1 MLCAE
6 SANAGNLCLSWTPF
20 DRRTWFDWSIIKC
33 NKYAGVCFIDNSAEI
48 WTVVFWLFELYEG
61 NWRKHLN
68 KLICICSSYHSGF
81 PPEAPSER
89 GGNMV
94 RPYTLMKIAAKALI
108 LWTIAT
114 WQMWWSLQNFFSSE
128 GETKTEQEMSRPHH
142 PTKLWNEVEIVKQH
156 KHKHSEPTDI
166 LPDCFDLFMY

>member
-1 MLCAE
+1 MQEFVSLTIVQRSE
-6 SANAGNLCLSWTPF
+6 L
-20 DRRTWFDWSIIKC
+20 
-33 NKYAGVCFIDNSAEI
+33 
-48 WTVVFWLFELYEG
+48 WLFELYKG

-114 WQMWWSLQNFFSSE
+114 WQMWWALQNFFSSE
-128 GETKTEQEMSRPHH
+128 GEAKTEQEMNRPHH
-142 PTKLWNEVEIVKQH
+142 PAMKWGWNSEAKQAQTFRTYR
-156 KHKHSEPTDI
+156 HSSW
-166 LPDCFDLFMY
+166 LFWSVHVLFDYDLSSAKNTTTACVGYAPVLTAMSHLTA